1 MKPENNTLC
10 PICKTDKKNP
20 TDTYCK
26 FHLQAKDRLQLGYE
40 SWLKAYSILSWEDYL
55 KQLLDL
61 GDQVGDLIRDVIE
74 YEFYF
79 KAN

>member
-1 MKPENNTLC
+1 MKPKNNSLC
-10 PICKTDKKNP
+10 PICKVDKKSPN
-20 TDTYCK
+20 DKYCK
-26 FHLQAKDRLQLGYE
+26 NHLQAKAGLQKGYE

-61 GDQVGDLIRDVIE
+61 GDQVGNLIRDVVE

-79 KAN
+79 KEN

>member
-1 MKPENNTLC
+1 MKPKKTTLC
-10 PICKTDKKNP
+10 PICKVDKKNLN
-20 TDTYCK
+20 DRYCK
-26 FHLQAKDRLQLGYE
+26 FHLQAKDRLQQGYE

-79 KAN
+79 KEN

>member
-1 MKPENNTLC
+1 MVC
-10 PICKTDKKNP
+10 PICKNDKRSS
-20 TDTYCK
+20 DERYCK
-26 FHLQAKDRLQLGYE
+26 KHLKAKEELQKGYE

-61 GDQVGDLIRDVIE
+61 GDYVGSLIRDVVE

-79 KAN
+79 KES

>member
-1 MKPENNTLC
+1 MNPKNNTLC
-10 PICKTDKKNP
+10 PICKADKKSLN
-20 TDTYCK
+20 DKYCK
-26 FHLQAKDRLQLGYE
+26 YHLQAKDRLQQGYE
-40 SWLKAYSILSWEDYL
+40 SWLKAYSILAWEDYL

-79 KAN
+79 KEN